1 MTSHGK
7 ANYVIYLYRF
17 GIATASYRLTID
29 CKLLL
34 LIDILTNNDIF
45 TIILIYP
52 IYFGQQ
58 SMTKMYTYLERK
70 NIIYLHRHSSNI
82 YDL

>member
-17 GIATASYRLTID
+17 GKTID
-29 CKLLL
+29 CKVLL